1 MAQQQY
7 YYGTGRR
14 KKAIARVRVYNS
26 PGGMTV
32 NGKPLEEVFPTTLVS
47 QIATAPLTLTNLI
60 DKVTVVVKANGGGV
74 NGQAGAVAHGL
85 ARALTVMDENLKSTL
100 RGAGLLT
107 RDSRMRESKKYG
119 LKRAR
124 KAPQY
129 TKR

>member
-1 MAQQQY
+1 MVQANSQQQY

-32 NGKPLEEVFPTTLVS
+32 NGKPLEEVFPTTLVAR
-47 QIATAPLTLTNLI
+47 IATAPLTITNLI

-85 ARALTVMDENLKSTL
+85 ARALTVMDENL
-100 RGAGLLT
+100 
-107 RDSRMRESKKYG
+107 
-119 LKRAR
+119 
-124 KAPQY
+124 
-129 TKR
+129 